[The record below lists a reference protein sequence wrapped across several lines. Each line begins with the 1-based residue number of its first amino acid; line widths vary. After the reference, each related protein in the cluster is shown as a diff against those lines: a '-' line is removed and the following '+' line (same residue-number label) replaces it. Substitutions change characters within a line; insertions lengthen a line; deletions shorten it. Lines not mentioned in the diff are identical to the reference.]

1 MTQKNENTIVPIRP
15 KDPFTKDAKNR
26 WGKIPSWVQVQIL
39 DNVFCGKCL
48 DSVTILL
55 ETANMEGS
63 DLILRG
69 KCKVCGQEV
78 CRLVEPENG

>member
-1 MTQKNENTIVPIRP
+1 MTRLIRLE
-15 KDPFTKDAKNR
+15 DIFTPEAQSR
-26 WGKIPSWVQVQIL
+26 WGKIPEWARKKIL

-55 ETANMEGS
+55 ERAEMKGK

-69 KCKVCGQEV
+69 KCKHCGKGV
-78 CRLVEPENG
+78 CRVVEPEDE